1 LLGLKKSLRG
11 FVLGKKDKAIGVWL
25 PPGFDL
31 SRSYDL
37 QALSTGTANKE
48 QQIAALKYIV
58 ENIASAYNER
68 FDASNNVFN
77 NYESGRR
84 SVGHAIAQICKLN
97 LAEVKKHLNPKEK

>member
-1 LLGLKKSLRG
+1 MFNNKKEP
-11 FVLGKKDKAIGVWL
+11 GVWI

-37 QALSTGTANKE
+37 QALYSGTANE
-48 QQIAALKYIV
+48 AQQKAALKYIV
-58 ENIASAYNER
+58 ENLASAYSER
-68 FDASNNVFN
+68 FDTENNIFN